1 MMNVAA
7 DDAVGAAALGLAG
20 ELRSN
25 EPMKLTAFL
34 TFSFAQAD
42 NDQ

>member
-1 MMNVAA
+1 MTPSTPRR
-7 DDAVGAAALGLAG
+7 LASPASSF
-20 ELRSN
+20 SN

-34 TFSFAQAD
+34 TLSFAQAE